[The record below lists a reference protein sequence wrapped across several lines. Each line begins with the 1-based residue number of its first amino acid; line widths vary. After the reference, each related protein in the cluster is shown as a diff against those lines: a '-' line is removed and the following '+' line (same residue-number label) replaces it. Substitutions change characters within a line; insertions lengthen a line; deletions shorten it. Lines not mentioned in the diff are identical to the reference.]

1 MIIQCWNL
9 WNQRWIILPTPEL
22 LRNQGFWSSLR
33 GLQICFLSG
42 HQNIYLFQDYRA
54 ITCSWRSPRWTQR
67 SCLQKFPLRGSSS
80 LCSNDQGRSP
90 PSLDISLSASSWACQ
105 GPGELQSWDFGS
117 WATWLPRRPGIAW
130 LLRIASFHWLLVMIV
145 WIACARLRLGS
156 QLWFWN
162 TFFFP
167 FSIAIS
173 NGFLHW
179 KWVFLLVWY
188 KQLRLPILVV
198 LFGHIW
204 AIVYQELYDITMPF
218 PNTFII
224 FNFIL

>member
-1 MIIQCWNL
+1 MIIQCWNR

-33 GLQICFLSG
+33 GLQICFC
-42 HQNIYLFQDYRA
+42 QVTRIFTFFQDYRA

-105 GPGELQSWDFGS
+105 GPGDLQSWDFGS
-117 WATWLPRRPGIAW
+117 LVTWLPRRPGIAW

-145 WIACARLRLGS
+145 WIACAKDWDFGLSRDFEIPS
-156 QLWFWN
+156 
-162 TFFFP
+162 FFP
-167 FSIAIS
+167 F
-173 NGFLHW
+173 
-179 KWVFLLVWY
+179 LL
-188 KQLRLPILVV
+188 PSPTGSCIEDEFFFS
-198 LFGHIW
+198 FGINRD
-204 AIVYQELYDITMPF
+204 YLS
-218 PNTFII
+218 
-224 FNFIL
+224 L